1 MTWPVDGLRHF
12 NRSEFTHPDQ
22 LDTDLLLLLDE
33 ARHRVELPFVITS
46 DIRSRAQHTALYLNP
61 LKRPNSPH
69 LRSAIDFKTIPSN
82 FAAKKKVLE
91 VFFEL
96 YDEGAC
102 PRLGLEFAT
111 SHWHIDIDRILRRPH
126 IWPGISK

>member
-1 MTWPVDGLRHF
+1 MSWPATGLRYF
-12 NRSEFTHPDQ
+12 TRSEFDHPDK

-33 ARHRVELPFVITS
+33 ARHRVGLPFVITS
-46 DIRSRAQHTALYLNP
+46 DIRSLAQHIALYLNP
-61 LKRPNSPH
+61 RKRPNSPH

-82 FAAKKKVLE
+82 FASKKRVFE

-96 YDEGAC
+96 YDEGWC

-111 SHWHIDIDRILRRPH
+111 AHWHLDIDSVLRRPH